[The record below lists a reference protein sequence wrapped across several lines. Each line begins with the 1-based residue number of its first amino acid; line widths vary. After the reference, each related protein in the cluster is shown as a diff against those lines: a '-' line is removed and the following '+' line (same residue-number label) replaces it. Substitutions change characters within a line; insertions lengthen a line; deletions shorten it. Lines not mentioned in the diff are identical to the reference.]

1 MYLHLRKNKQTT
13 ITIEGHSQ
21 NGRNMSRQYNDVKLL
36 AMRKAK
42 GKWGSGRRGSRS
54 NRVASGPALCLTQP
68 PQRAVVVQQLLVEG
82 AHAAAGE
89 GMQRSLEQL
98 EALGSL
104 YPVLVAV
111 IVQTGQQFLGHRA
124 HSPSGPFRIRQRQNV
139 QTNNQEEP

>member
-1 MYLHLRKNKQTT
+1 MF
-13 ITIEGHSQ
+13 
-21 NGRNMSRQYNDVKLL
+21 
-36 AMRKAK
+36 
-42 GKWGSGRRGSRS
+42 RS
-54 NRVASGPALCLTQP
+54 HCVASGPALCLTQP

-111 IVQTGQQFLGHRA
+111 IVQTGQQFLGHRV

>member
-1 MYLHLRKNKQTT
+1 MYLHSRKEKKKT
-13 ITIEGHSQ
+13 TIEGHSQ
-21 NGRNMSRQYNDVKLL
+21 KGRNMRRQYNYVKLL

-68 PQRAVVVQQLLVEG
+68 PQRAVVVQQLFVEG

-104 YPVLVAV
+104 HPVLVAV
-111 IVQTGQQFLGHRA
+111 VVQTGHQFLEHRV
-124 HSPSGPFRIRQRQNV
+124 HSSSGPFRIRQRQNV
-139 QTNNQEEP
+139 

>member
-21 NGRNMSRQYNDVKLL
+21 NGRNMSRQYNDVKLR

-54 NRVASGPALCLTQP
+54 NHVAYGPALCLTRP

-111 IVQTGQQFLGHRA
+111 IVQTGHQFGHRV
-124 HSPSGPFRIRQRQNV
+124 HSSSGPFRIRQRQNV